1 MHQRNNQIN
10 QSVEQ
15 ILQAPIIE
23 SPIAEMLPTIGTTF
37 EHVSPFNVGQN
48 TIHPIP
54 PTDIVADNTQ
64 LMFKIQ

>member
-1 MHQRNNQIN
+1 MHQRKDQIN

-23 SPIAEMLPTIGTTF
+23 SPIAEVLPTKQ
-37 EHVSPFNVGQN
+37 HVSTFNVGQN
-48 TIHPIP
+48 TIQLIP

>member
-1 MHQRNNQIN
+1 MHQRKDQIN

-23 SPIAEMLPTIGTTF
+23 SPIAEVLPT
-37 EHVSPFNVGQN
+37 HVSTFNVGQN
-48 TIHPIP
+48 TIQLIP

-64 LMFKIQ
+64 LMFKMQ

>member
-1 MHQRNNQIN
+1 MHQRKDQIN

-23 SPIAEMLPTIGTTF
+23 SPIAEVLPT
-37 EHVSPFNVGQN
+37 FNVGQN
-48 TIHPIP
+48 TIQLIP